1 MEKIIEKLPLEVIRE
16 NIIPFTYELQP
27 KELLEDIVSY
37 YEVKYL
43 LYDFYKCKFSDWVE
57 IQIPFGSSEKKIQEF
72 NLRYFEEQKKYIK
85 NLLYDDIKDFTT
97 TEIAYTDELVC
108 FCYRLFYY
116 SENGQYKKIFDE
128 ERRLDFESYGQAYK
142 EYLEEWTYDDDRKQ
156 KARYI
161 IDYIDNP
168 LVFLGLLKTQER
180 IKLLEYIA
188 YEAKKD
194 DRHQYQP
201 FLLQYLRDIY
211 DYIEKNKL

>member
-43 LYDFYKCKFSDWVE
+43 LYDFYKCKFHDWVE
-57 IQIPFGSSEKKIQEF
+57 TLIPFGSSEKKIQEF
-72 NLRYFEEQKKYIK
+72 NLRYFEEEKKYIK

-97 TEIAYTDELVC
+97 TDIDYTDDLVC

-128 ERRLDFESYGQAYK
+128 ERRLDFIHYG
-142 EYLEEWTYDDDRKQ
+142 EDPDDDGWTYDDDRKQ
-156 KARYI
+156 QAQYI
-161 IDYIDNP
+161 IDYTDNP
-168 LVFLGLLKTQER
+168 LVFLGLLKQQER
-180 IKLLEYIA
+180 IKLLKYIA
-188 YEAKKD
+188 NEAKKD

-201 FLLQYLRDIY
+201 FLSQYLRDIY